1 MNTTRLPLNPFR
13 YGKPVPPER
22 FVGREDALRT
32 VFARV
37 VNSDSTAIVGEPH
50 IGKSSFLRYI
60 RDAQVQA
67 DWLGSSATYAFI
79 DLDCHLIAESYQPTE
94 FWHEVLDRAMELAPS
109 EPIRRNIESVRQGEL
124 QSFTLRRMFD
134 QIGRDGMQIVLLI
147 DEFDVLLH
155 HPNFNTAGFFGTLRS
170 LAIQTDG
177 LALVTSS
184 RLPVAEMNRRCYEIN
199 PVGSPFFNN
208 LIEVRLLP
216 LQPAEI
222 DLLIDQALGSSPISF
237 TPEDRAYITRISG
250 RHPFLVQIASAALFD
265 IITQQHSAADRNAAV
280 EQLML
285 RRAIDHFEDV
295 WRHLNEETRR
305 AMLLLAQA
313 ELDPV
318 HVTGGSV
325 AIEQYDTELRW
336 LADGRMIEQ
345 ADDEQCARWRGAR
358 WRVSARM
365 LARWIIDS
373 EKWADIAGRASV
385 LLPNDTERAERI
397 AFLREKLAETRRRLN
412 QRELQLAKLGVTAD
426 PAIANE
432 VESMKRTLADDERE
446 LHRLG
451 G

>member
-22 FVGREDALRT
+22 FVGREEALRT

-67 DWLGSSATYAFI
+67 SWLDTSPTYAFI
-79 DLDCHLIAESYQPTE
+79 DLDCHLIAEAYQPTE
-94 FWHEVLDRAMELAPS
+94 FWHEVLDRAMELAQS
-109 EPIRRNIESVRQGEL
+109 EPLRRQIASAQQGEL
-124 QSFTLRRMFD
+124 QSFMLKRIFE
-134 QIGRDGMQIVLLI
+134 QIGREGMRVVLLI

-216 LQPAEI
+216 LQPPEI
-222 DLLIDQALGSSPISF
+222 DLLIDQALASSSVRF
-237 TPEDRAYITRISG
+237 TPDDRAYIAQISG

-265 IITQQHSAADRNAAV
+265 VITQPDSTLERNTAV

-295 WRHLNEETRR
+295 WRHLNEETRH

-313 ELDPV
+313 EFGPS
-318 HVTGGSV
+318 G
-325 AIEQYDTELRW
+325 AIQAAEIEKYEAGLRW

-345 ADDEQCARWRGAR
+345 ADEEQCASWRGAR
-358 WRVSARM
+358 WRVSARS
-365 LARWIIDS
+365 LARWIIDN
-373 EKWADIAGRASV
+373 EKWADIDGNATV
-385 LLPNDTERAERI
+385 LLPNETERVERI
-397 AFLREKLAETRRRLN
+397 TFLREKLTETRRRLH

-432 VESMKRTLADDERE
+432 VESMRRTLTEDERE